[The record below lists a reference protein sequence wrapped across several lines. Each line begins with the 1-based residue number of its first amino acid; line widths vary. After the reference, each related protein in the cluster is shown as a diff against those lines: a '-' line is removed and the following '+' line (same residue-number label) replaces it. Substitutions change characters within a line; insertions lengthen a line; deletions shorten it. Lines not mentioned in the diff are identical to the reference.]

1 MEVKKL
7 LQNDFQATL
16 ARYQIIKS
24 ARLYREQIAIAALN
38 AGTSRPIAAQA
49 ADELLNIQG
58 ILTSFV
64 LYPSDGRVIISA
76 RSIGEAN
83 VQVILEPL
91 GAAETPRRPGPR
103 SPIAM

>member
-38 AGTSRPIAAQA
+38 AGTNIVSHPGEEVNFYGNSEKPQKEPEAAA
-49 ADELLNIQG
+49 VG
-58 ILTSFV
+58 CILMK
-64 LYPSDGRVIISA
+64 LW
-76 RSIGEAN
+76 
-83 VQVILEPL
+83 
-91 GAAETPRRPGPR
+91 
-103 SPIAM
+103 